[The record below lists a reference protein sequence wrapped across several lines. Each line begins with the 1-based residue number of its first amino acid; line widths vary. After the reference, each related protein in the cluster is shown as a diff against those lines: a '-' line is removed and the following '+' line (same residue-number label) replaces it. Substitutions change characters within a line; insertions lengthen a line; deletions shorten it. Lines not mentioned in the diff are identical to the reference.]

1 MSRRRKLI
9 ERFLNSPET
18 IGIAEIRQL
27 MAELGYEEHSKA
39 GSHCVFH
46 KKGSYPLC
54 VPTMEGRKVKRF
66 YVRRLSETLN
76 LEEEYGRTKDDE

>member
-1 MSRRRKLI
+1 
-9 ERFLNSPET
+9 
-18 IGIAEIRQL
+18 

-54 VPTMEGRKVKRF
+54 VPTVEGRKVKRL